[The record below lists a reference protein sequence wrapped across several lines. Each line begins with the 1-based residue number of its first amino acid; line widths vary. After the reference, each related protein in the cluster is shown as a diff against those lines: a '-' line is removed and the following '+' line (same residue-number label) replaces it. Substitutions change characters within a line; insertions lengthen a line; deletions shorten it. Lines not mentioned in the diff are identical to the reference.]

1 MAERRPRIVPPAWL
15 AAPLVALLLGGLLSL
30 PMAMAAGAAASPAW
44 VRLEGRPV
52 LELRSVAGAQ
62 QPDDVARRA
71 SLTLQQLADDRRIDP
86 ERFVLRE
93 QPPYTM
99 LGLSEPG
106 GGFRALL
113 AVDDRAAAAFGM
125 ARTALA
131 ERYRDQLRG
140 AIRQYRS
147 SHSLSAWLHG
157 SAVALLL
164 LGFYALC
171 LRLLATANRRLATWL
186 APGAPQRL
194 GGIQVGRIQLL
205 DSHHLR
211 ELLQILRRLGNAA
224 LLLLVSYLMLP
235 LLLSQFPPT
244 AIIGEGLRGHLR
256 HAAGRLLDGTIGA
269 IPNLLVVA
277 LILALALL
285 AIRASNAWFAAIARG
300 RLQIP
305 GFYPEWAHPTRRL
318 VAGALLLLGLVAAYP
333 YVPGSGSRTFQ
344 GAGLFVGVLAALGSS
359 AVATNVI
366 SGLMLI
372 YTRAFREGDRVEI
385 NGVVGVVRESAL
397 LVTRIETPRHEVV
410 SFPNASVIA
419 AAITNFSLPAREGLG
434 PVAVAATIT
443 IGYDV
448 PWRRVHALLLAA
460 AAGVDGLADHPPP
473 QVLQTALNDFHISYE
488 LDACVRD
495 VGRYRETLSELLA
508 AIQDQ
513 FGAAG
518 VEILSPGYQALR
530 DGSASTSTDLTL
542 EL

>member
-1 MAERRPRIVPPAWL
+1 
-15 AAPLVALLLGGLLSL
+15 
-30 PMAMAAGAAASPAW
+30 

-52 LELRSVAGAQ
+52 LELRAVAGAQ
-62 QPDDVARRA
+62 QPADVARRA
-71 SLTLQQLADDRRIDP
+71 SATLQEMADDRRIDP
-86 ERFVLRE
+86 ERFELRE

-125 ARTALA
+125 ARPALA

-147 SHSLSAWLHG
+147 SHSLSAWLRG

-164 LGFYALC
+164 LGLYLVG
-171 LRLLATANRRLATWL
+171 LRLQATANRRLATWL
-186 APGAPQRL
+186 AGGAPQRL
-194 GGIQVGRIQLL
+194 AGIQVGRIQLL
-205 DSHHLR
+205 DGHQLGA
-211 ELLQILRRLGNAA
+211 LLQILRRLGNAA

-244 AIIGEGLRGHLR
+244 AAMGEGLRGHLR
-256 HAAGRLLDGTIGA
+256 HAAGRLLDGAIAA

-277 LILALALL
+277 LILTL
-285 AIRASNAWFAAIARG
+285 AILAMRASNAWFAAIARG

-397 LVTRIETPRHEVV
+397 LVTRIETPRQEVV
-410 SFPNASVIA
+410 SLPNASVIA
-419 AAITNFSLPAREGLG
+419 AAIINFSMPAREGRR
-434 PVAVAATIT
+434 PVALAATIT

-460 AAGVDGLADHPPP
+460 AAAVDGVADDPAP
-473 QVLQTALNDFHISYE
+473 QVFQTSLNDFHISYE

-495 VGRYRETLSELLA
+495 VERYRETLSALLA

-513 FGAAG
+513 FAAAG

-530 DGSASTSTDLTL
+530 DGSASTVPGPR
-542 EL
+542 